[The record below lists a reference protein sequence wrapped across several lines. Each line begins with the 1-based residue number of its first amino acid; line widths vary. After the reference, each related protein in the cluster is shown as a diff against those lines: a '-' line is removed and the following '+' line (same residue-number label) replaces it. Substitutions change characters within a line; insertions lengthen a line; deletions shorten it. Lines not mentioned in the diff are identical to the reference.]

1 MEAFVEIQIPKELD
15 PCNEQDLRD
24 FFQRACDLKTDFSEA
39 LDLECEPR
47 HSHAIVDSVTI
58 MRVEKNETIIT
69 IAYSVKLSHFQACN
83 DLTGHWSFDRRLI
96 GICEGNV
103 WKFETHVATP
113 RRSTHEE
120 F

>member
-1 MEAFVEIQIPKELD
+1 MEPYVEIPIPKELD
-15 PCNEQDLRD
+15 ACSEQDLRS
-24 FFQRACDLKTDFSEA
+24 FLQSACDRKTYFFEA

-47 HSHAIVDSVTI
+47 NSHAIVDSVTI
-58 MRVEKNETIIT
+58 NRVERTETRVT
-69 IAYSVKLSHFQACN
+69 IAYSVKLSHFQDCH
-83 DLTGHWSFDRRLI
+83 DLAGHWSFDRTLI

-103 WKFETHVATP
+103 WRFEKHVATP

>member
-1 MEAFVEIQIPKELD
+1 MEACVKIPIPEGLEH
-15 PCNEQDLRD
+15 CSEQGLRD
-24 FFQRACDLKTDFSEA
+24 FFQRACDLKADFLEA

-47 HSHAIVDSVTI
+47 NSHAVVDSVTI
-58 MRVEKNETIIT
+58 NRVERTETRVI

-83 DLTGHWSFDRRLI
+83 DLTGHWSFDRTLS

-103 WKFETHVATP
+103 WKFEKHVATP
-113 RRSTHEE
+113 RRSTYEE